1 MANSSTITVTLR
13 AVADI
18 SDVLANA
25 KQIEKAF
32 DKVSPSLGKK
42 LTSEVKSSFK
52 DINSEIDKIQAKLAQ
67 GKIDKKG
74 ITEIEKSYNNITNY
88 LKKIQGLVGEV
99 SDLKLAKN
107 IVFNSPEIQK
117 TINQIDELQS
127 KINAIKGGSFEG
139 LNTLENSLKRIGE
152 LSKSKKIEA
161 FNFTDLIKEFK
172 GGDFSRLQQAIDLI
186 SNIRTKDGSVLN
198 QVVTSTVSQLV
209 SLKEL
214 VEKGAFNEAF
224 QKLGQLNTNLNN
236 LKTDAFKKV
245 QKDVEAFETSLRNG
259 EKTTRDY
266 GQTFTATM
274 REALNSAD
282 NLERLG
288 QKLKYFFGI
297 ENAIYLARRA
307 IRSAY
312 QSITELDKVMTDT
325 AVVTNFTVGDM
336 WEKLPE
342 YTKMANK
349 LGATTK
355 GAYETSTLY
364 YQQGLN
370 TAQVMAIS
378 TETMKMA
385 RIAGM
390 DYADATNKMTAAI
403 RGFNMAINEQSA
415 TRVNDVYSELAAI
428 TAADTNQI
436 ATAMTKT
443 ASIAASANMEFETT
457 AAFLSQII
465 ETTQEAPE
473 TAGTALKTIIA
484 RFTEV
489 KKLYSAGDLLGQDE
503 EGEAIDVNKIQTA
516 LRSVGISMTEFF
528 RGEEGLDEV
537 LLRLAEKWDTLDLA
551 TQRYIATTAAGSRQ
565 QSRFLAMMSNYGRTM
580 ELVSAA
586 NNSAGASQD
595 QFNKTLSSLE
605 AKINKLKNA
614 WQEFTMG
621 ILNSDFVK
629 FGVDVAT
636 AFLKIVNAVS
646 DLLPAGNGLVKI
658 ILTLQGLK
666 LGKLAFGKLFSE
678 GGLIENLLGKTT
690 GGVGRKILQISGLDL
705 FFKGQSPL
713 KAATTITTAATA
725 AATTTTTAATAA
737 ATTTTTAAAT
747 AASTL
752 IEGAATA
759 AAILKANAAATMG
772 TKVAAKGA
780 REAQN
785 FLLGRERAPIAFLPP
800 AGSNEGAQIAGGALV
815 PRTAPNLPVP
825 IVPPE
830 MGTGMGEKALPF
842 LLKFVPVAAAVAA
855 TAYTAYQFSN
865 EGQLKEAKEVASLM
879 ESTSNSAKENEKT
892 QKNLL
897 KDYKANADE
906 LSTIVDREKRREA
919 ILKNNETIASMIEQD
934 SSLAPLVKKTDEG
947 QMYFSDLSA
956 VENQIEALTQKAL
969 FAEGASLMSQ
979 AVVSSKEAR
988 KNYDQALWSIDA
1000 DSIVFEQ
1007 QDQIEN
1013 QAKAT
1018 LQVEKALAKGFESAD
1033 FSSTLS
1039 MAAAAALV
1047 DVIEKDRTVVGYG
1060 RNYAQT
1066 KHAAKLEYK
1075 QYYGVEADESW
1086 SVGEIQAQNQAAKD
1100 LERTISQYSNLL
1112 KLEDS
1117 ESFLN
1122 ILSGEGTAS
1131 NLGEQDWSSYL
1142 KEYAKAAGIS
1152 EDQAKQKFLEGYVES
1167 GNKLIIKY
1175 SKAFKIL
1182 GQEIDSYNGNF
1193 TKLLND
1199 VGRFGEDKLEIL
1211 TRVGE
1216 TIEGLNSPLLLESF
1230 TKSISG
1236 FAEGELI
1243 SSQGFEFLE
1252 GLDQINFLNPIKGAQ
1267 QLKNL
1272 INSVPS
1278 ESNLQKAY
1286 TEIEK
1291 SSQNILGTAAQ
1302 FKYAYKNFDDDIIS
1316 KIREMR
1322 EQYGKITTDNIVE
1335 LIEENEN
1342 LSKVLNQTEMNLISM
1357 AKALDKVA
1365 SGEIKLD
1372 QITETVAASLRQLD
1386 GIENIYY
1393 KADKALEGFEEGPSG
1408 EEYEQW
1414 FATAKENTEADLKAG
1429 RIGSKRIQS
1438 YGEFIFGGS
1447 KWQEMVADG
1456 YENAVRNLYDFIE
1469 AFSTEAQGLSEFV
1482 KEGSFNISGQNVDI
1496 SKNQETGFYEFRGLE
1511 DVTTDK
1517 FIEGYATFA
1526 GISEE
1531 LASIILADTGVFS
1544 PDAIT
1549 ELKKND
1555 FNKAIEDAIA
1565 QMIDQGDWAISDQEL
1580 KAIGAIF
1587 GKDKTEVWNKF
1598 VEIWGET
1605 SNVPSKDI
1613 KNLNFFNEDGSYN
1626 VGSEQDGFDWLLN
1639 QSITQGEKFDLNDM
1653 NRSAAEA
1660 VAENKGLDLDTYLR
1674 SDLMGRTDGY
1684 RYNYG
1689 KEEYQK
1695 LDDDG
1700 NWVKAEQQ
1708 EIINAWAANYQKYKP
1723 DQASSLFNELSDF
1736 IVETEGYNI
1745 DTALEEGLKQGLSET
1760 QVFEGLQKQLES
1772 TGQDSAELFING
1784 FNQQWTSDGPT
1795 VQQLFDKT
1803 KIWEEQQAILEFWSN
1818 QENGNNIPGINIPL
1832 NIDTNSSDLT
1842 TAINTIV
1849 AKVTPDAVVIPVKYG
1864 TPEGSPG
1871 GVGGAGGGS
1880 VATGGYVSSCASGSA
1895 NRKLSPGPALT
1906 GEEGAEIVW
1915 NKEQGYAY
1923 ITGTRNPQFTNLK
1936 PGDRIFN
1943 ASETKKILKEGHFE
1957 KIQGAAPGGYISYPG
1972 NYLEKWKSGTGSGGR
1987 SSKIGGDWDNP
1998 YDELYNLTEKI
2009 NEALRDREK
2018 LERQYDRLLENRNAS
2033 YIDLIRNTLDSL
2045 ANLRKEIALQQAL
2058 QAGRARQLENI
2069 GQQTYRDKDKKEKT
2083 FAESDVMQYAQY
2095 DSTTGL
2101 LQIDWEGI
2109 EAVTDENKGAA
2120 IEAYISKLEELVE
2133 QYEETEKTIA
2143 DMEDTL
2149 EEIRDRGKEQY
2160 LEFED
2165 RIYEALVEREQKL
2178 IDEYEDVSNTI
2189 NDSNSRILDG
2199 LRESIEL
2206 SRQIRDNTQTEEDI
2220 ADKEA
2225 RLAYLRRDTSGANQ
2239 LEIQQ
2244 LEEEL
2249 KEIRQSYSDSL
2260 VDQELD
2266 RLNQVNETANEQ
2278 RERQIE
2284 IANAQL
2290 EWLEQSGYFWD
2301 ETYALLEGAF
2311 NEDGTLNNNSALVN
2325 LLKETDGFKGM
2336 SEFGSYDW
2344 IVKLIQEF
2352 NEAESGYSSWMLD
2365 KAEDQGY
2372 IEGTSVGKLIYD
2384 RESGK
2389 WTGDNGKEYTTVW
2402 NEKKND
2408 WDVKEVKTDTS
2419 TEPSYNH
2426 TTTTTPTITESKS
2439 KSKDKKPYTIMT
2451 TYYKVEAGS
2460 GKIVEHQSDSTYYTS
2475 SKKEAQELASESTQ
2489 ISWASAWQRSNLA
2502 KKIKTGRTGV
2512 LYEYATGGLNTR
2524 TGPAILD
2531 GTPSRPEYVLNAEQ
2545 TGAFLQLADVLPA
2558 LMSNNS
2564 ISTSTSSGDN
2574 YFDININVDSISSDY
2589 DVDRLTERIKQ
2600 NIYEDGAYR
2609 NVNVINRLR

>member
-32 DKVSPSLGKK
+32 DKVSPNLGKN
-42 LTSEVKSSFK
+42 LTSKVKSSFK
-52 DINSEIDKIQAKLAQ
+52 DINGEIDKIQAKLAQ

-88 LKKIQGLVGEV
+88 LNKIQGLVGEV
-99 SDLKLAKN
+99 SNLDLAKN
-107 IVFNSPEIQK
+107 IAFNSPEIQK
-117 TINQIDELQS
+117 TIKQIDELQS

-161 FNFTDLIKEFK
+161 FNFTDLIREFK

-214 VEKGAFNEAF
+214 VEKGAFNEAL

-236 LKTDAFKKV
+236 LKADAFRKV
-245 QKDVEAFETSLRNG
+245 QKDVEAFEASLRNG
-259 EKTTRDY
+259 EKTTRNY
-266 GQTFTATM
+266 AQTFTATM
-274 REALNSAD
+274 REAMNSSE

-288 QKLKYFFGI
+288 QRLKYFFGI
-297 ENAIYLARRA
+297 ENAIFLARRA
-307 IRSAY
+307 IRAAY

-325 AVVTNFTVGDM
+325 AVVTNFTIGDM

-457 AAFLSQII
+457 AAFLSQIV

-489 KKLYSAGDLLGQDE
+489 KKLYSQGDLLGTDE

-528 RGEEGLDEV
+528 RGEEGLDDV

-565 QSRFLAMMSNYGRTM
+565 QSRFLAMMGNYERTM

-636 AFLKIVNAVS
+636 TLLKIVNSVS
-646 DLLPAGNGLVKI
+646 DLLPVGNGLVKI

-690 GGVGRKILQISGLDL
+690 SGVGRKILQISGLDL
-705 FFKGQSPL
+705 FFNGKSSL

-725 AATTTTTAATAA
+725 AATTTTTAATTA

-759 AAILKANAAATMG
+759 AAILKANAAATTG
-772 TKVAAKGA
+772 TKVAAEGA
-780 REAQN
+780 RGAQN

-800 AGSNEGAQIAGGALV
+800 AGSNEGAQIAGGALA

-825 IVPPE
+825 LVPAG
-830 MGTGMGEKALPF
+830 MGTGMANNVLPF
-842 LLKFVPVAAAVAA
+842 LLKFVPVAAAVAVA
-855 TAYTAYQFSN
+855 SYTAYQFSN

-897 KDYKANADE
+897 KDYKANANA

-934 SSLAPLVKKTDEG
+934 SSLAALVKKTDEG

-988 KNYDQALWSIDA
+988 KNYDQALWSLDA

-1039 MAAAAALV
+1039 TAAAAALV
-1047 DVIEKDRTVVGYG
+1047 DVVEKDRTVVGYG

-1122 ILSGEGTAS
+1122 ILSGEGNAS
-1131 NLGEQDWSSYL
+1131 NLGKQDWPSYL
-1142 KEYAKAAGIS
+1142 AEYAKAAGIS
-1152 EDQAKQKFLEGYVES
+1152 EDQAKQNFLEGYVES

-1193 TKLLND
+1193 TELLKD

-1357 AKALDKVA
+1357 ANALDKVA

-1393 KADKALEGFEEGPSG
+1393 KAGKALEGFEEGSSG

-1447 KWQEMVADG
+1447 KWQEMVANG

-1482 KEGSFNISGQNVDI
+1482 REGSFDISGQTIGI
-1496 SKNQETGFYEFRGLE
+1496 SKNQETGFYEFQGLE

-1565 QMIDQGDWAISDQEL
+1565 YMIDQGDWAISDQEL

-1587 GKDKTEVWNKF
+1587 GKDKTEVWDKF
-1598 VEIWGET
+1598 VEIWRNT
-1605 SNVPSKDI
+1605 LNIPSEDI

-1626 VGSEQDGFDWLLN
+1626 VGSQKDGFSWLLD
-1639 QSITQGEKFDLNDM
+1639 QSATYGQMSDQDSI
-1653 NRSAAEA
+1653 NRSAALAEA
-1660 VAENKGLDLDTYLR
+1660 EKSNLALDAFLR
-1674 SDLMGRTDGY
+1674 SYALSSSDY
-1684 RYNYG
+1684 RYSYG
-1689 KEEYQK
+1689 DKEYQK
-1695 LDDDG
+1695 TDEYG
-1700 NWVKAEQQ
+1700 NWKKVDQQ
-1708 EIINAWAANYQKYKP
+1708 EIINAWADNYKKYTP
-1723 DQASSLFNELSDF
+1723 DQDSVFKELNVDFNGQ
-1736 IVETEGYNI
+1736 IKGYNI
-1745 DTALEEGLKQGLSET
+1745 DTALEEGLKQGLSQT
-1760 QVFEGLQKQLES
+1760 QVFEGLQAQLES
-1772 TGQDSAELFING
+1772 NGQDSAELFING
-1784 FNQQWTSDGPT
+1784 FKQRWTHGGPT
-1795 VQQLFDKT
+1795 VQELFDKT
-1803 KIWEEQQAILEFWSN
+1803 KIWEEQQAIQEFWSN
-1818 QENGNNIPGINIPL
+1818 QENGIDIPL
-1832 NIDTNSSDLT
+1832 DIGANSSELT

-1849 AKVTPDAVVIPVKYG
+1849 ANVTPDAVVIPVKYG
-1864 TPEGSPG
+1864 SPEGSPG
-1871 GVGGAGGGS
+1871 GTGGASGGS
-1880 VATGGYVSSCASGSA
+1880 VATGGYVTSYASGSA

-1957 KIQGAAPGGYISYPG
+1957 KIQGAAPGGYTSYPG
-1972 NYLEKWKSGTGSGGR
+1972 NYLEKWKSGSRSGGG
-1987 SSKIGGDWDNP
+1987 SKIGGDWDNP
-1998 YDELYNLTEKI
+1998 YDELYNLTERI

-2033 YIDLIRNTLDSL
+2033 YIDLIRNTLDSM

-2069 GQQTYRDKDKKEKT
+2069 GQYTYRDKNKKEKT
-2083 FAESDVMQYAQY
+2083 FAESGVMQYAQY

-2101 LQIDWEGI
+2101 LEIDWEGI

-2133 QYEETEKTIA
+2133 QYEETEETIA

-2249 KEIRQSYSDSL
+2249 KEMRQSYSDSL

-2301 ETYALLEGAF
+2301 ETYALLKGAF

-2352 NEAESGYSSWMLD
+2352 NEAENGFSSWMLD

-2372 IEGTSVGKLIYD
+2372 IEGTSVGKLTYD
-2384 RESGK
+2384 RKSGK
-2389 WTGDNGKEYTTVW
+2389 WTGENGKEYTTVW

-2419 TEPSYNH
+2419 TDPSYNH
-2426 TTTTTPTITESKS
+2426 TTTTTSTITESKS

-2460 GKIVEHQSDSTYYTS
+2460 GKIVGYQSDSTYYTS

-2502 KKIKTGRTGV
+2502 KKIKTGMTGV

-2524 TGPAILD
+2524 SGPAWLD
-2531 GTPSRPEYVLNAEQ
+2531 GTPSRPEYVLNADQ
-2545 TGAFLQLADVLPA
+2545 TAAFLQLADVLPA

>member
-32 DKVSPSLGKK
+32 DKVGPNLGKN
-42 LTSEVKSSFK
+42 LTSKVKSSFK

-99 SDLKLAKN
+99 SNLDLAKN
-107 IVFNSPEIQK
+107 IAFNSPEIQK
-117 TINQIDELQS
+117 TIKQIDELQS

-214 VEKGAFNEAF
+214 VEKGAFNEAL

-236 LKTDAFKKV
+236 LKADAFRKV
-245 QKDVEAFETSLRNG
+245 QKDVEAFEASLRNG
-259 EKTTRDY
+259 EKTTRNY
-266 GQTFTATM
+266 AQTFTATM
-274 REALNSAD
+274 REAMNSSE

-288 QKLKYFFGI
+288 QRLKYFFGI
-297 ENAIYLARRA
+297 ENAIFLARRA
-307 IRSAY
+307 IRAAY

-325 AVVTNFTVGDM
+325 AVVTNFTIGDM

-457 AAFLSQII
+457 AAFLSQIV

-489 KKLYSAGDLLGQDE
+489 KKLYSQGDLLGTDE

-528 RGEEGLDEV
+528 RGEEGLDDV

-565 QSRFLAMMSNYGRTM
+565 QSRFLAMMGNYERTM

-636 AFLKIVNAVS
+636 TLLKIVNSVS
-646 DLLPAGNGLVKI
+646 DLIPVGNGLVKI

-690 GGVGRKILQISGLDL
+690 SGVGRKILQISGLDL
-705 FFKGQSPL
+705 FFNGKSPL

-725 AATTTTTAATAA
+725 AATTTTTAATTA

-759 AAILKANAAATMG
+759 AAILKANAAATTG
-772 TKVAAKGA
+772 AKVAAEGA
-780 REAQN
+780 RGAQN

-800 AGSNEGAQIAGGALV
+800 AGSNEGAQIAGGALA

-825 IVPPE
+825 LVPAG
-830 MGTGMGEKALPF
+830 MGTDMANKALPF
-842 LLKFVPVAAAVAA
+842 LLKFVPVAAAVAVA
-855 TAYTAYQFSN
+855 SYTAYQFSN

-897 KDYKANADE
+897 KDYKANANA

-934 SSLAPLVKKTDEG
+934 SSLAALVKKTDEG

-956 VENQIEALTQKAL
+956 IENQIEALTQKAL

-988 KNYDQALWSIDA
+988 KNYDQALWSLDA

-1013 QAKAT
+1013 QTKAT

-1039 MAAAAALV
+1039 TAAAAALV
-1047 DVIEKDRTVVGYG
+1047 DVVEKDRTVVGYG

-1122 ILSGEGTAS
+1122 ILSGEGNAS
-1131 NLGEQDWSSYL
+1131 NLGKQDWSSYL
-1142 KEYAKAAGIS
+1142 AEYAKAAGIS
-1152 EDQAKQKFLEGYVES
+1152 EDQAKQNFLEGYVES

-1193 TKLLND
+1193 TELLKD

-1216 TIEGLNSPLLLESF
+1216 TIEGLSSPLLLESF

-1236 FAEGELI
+1236 FTEGELI

-1357 AKALDKVA
+1357 ANALDKVA

-1393 KADKALEGFEEGPSG
+1393 KAGKALEGFEEGSSG

-1447 KWQEMVADG
+1447 KWQEMVANG

-1482 KEGSFNISGQNVDI
+1482 REGSFDISGQTIGI
-1496 SKNQETGFYEFRGLE
+1496 SKNQETGFYEFQGLE

-1555 FNKAIEDAIA
+1555 FNKAIEDSIA
-1565 QMIDQGDWAISDQEL
+1565 YMIDQGDWAISDQEL

-1598 VEIWGET
+1598 VEIWGKT
-1605 SNVPSKDI
+1605 SNVPSEDI

-1639 QSITQGEKFDLNDM
+1639 QSITQGEKFDLNGM
-1653 NRSAAEA
+1653 NRSAAKA
-1660 VAENKGLDLDTYLR
+1660 VAESKGLELDTYLR
-1674 SDLMGRTDGY
+1674 SDLMGRADGY

-1708 EIINAWAANYQKYKP
+1708 EIINAWADNYQKYKP
-1723 DQASSLFNELSDF
+1723 DSASLFNKLEPDF
-1736 IVETEGYNI
+1736 ITKTEGYNI
-1745 DTALEEGLKQGLSET
+1745 DTALEEGLKQGLSQT
-1760 QVFEGLQKQLES
+1760 QVFEGLQAQLES

-1784 FNQQWTSDGPT
+1784 FNQQWTRGGPT

-1803 KIWEEQQAILEFWSN
+1803 KIWEEQRAILEFWSN
-1818 QENGNNIPGINIPL
+1818 QENGINIPGINIPL
-1832 NIDTNSSDLT
+1832 NIGTDSFELT

-1849 AKVTPDAVVIPVKYG
+1849 ANVTPDAVVIPVKYG
-1864 TPEGSPG
+1864 SPEGSPG
-1871 GVGGAGGGS
+1871 GTGGASGGS
-1880 VATGGYVSSCASGSA
+1880 VATGGYVASYASGSA

-1906 GEEGAEIVW
+1906 GEEGPEIVW
-1915 NKEQGYAY
+1915 NKNQGYAY
-1923 ITGTRNPQFTNLK
+1923 ITGAHNPQFTNLK
-1936 PGDRIFN
+1936 HGDRIFN

-1957 KIQGAAPGGYISYPG
+1957 KIQGAAPGGYTSYPG
-1972 NYLEKWKSGTGSGGR
+1972 NYLEKWKSGSGSGGG
-1987 SSKIGGDWDNP
+1987 SKIGGDWDNP
-1998 YDELYNLTEKI
+1998 YDELYNLTERI

-2033 YIDLIRNTLDSL
+2033 YIDLIRNTLDSM

-2069 GQQTYRDKDKKEKT
+2069 GQYTYRDKNKKEKT
-2083 FAESDVMQYAQY
+2083 FAESGVMQYAQY

-2101 LQIDWEGI
+2101 LEIDWEGI

-2133 QYEETEKTIA
+2133 QYEETEETIA

-2199 LRESIEL
+2199 LRESIDL

-2220 ADKEA
+2220 TDKEA

-2249 KEIRQSYSDSL
+2249 KEMRQSYSDSL

-2301 ETYALLEGAF
+2301 ETYALLKGAF

-2352 NEAESGYSSWMLD
+2352 NEAENGFSSWMLD

-2372 IEGTSVGKLIYD
+2372 IEGTSVGKLTYD
-2384 RESGK
+2384 RKSGK
-2389 WTGDNGKEYTTVW
+2389 WTGENGKEYTTVW

-2419 TEPSYNH
+2419 TEPSWNH
-2426 TTTTTPTITESKS
+2426 TTTTTPTITESKP
-2439 KSKDKKPYTIMT
+2439 KHKRRKDPP
-2451 TYYKVEAGS
+2451 V
-2460 GKIVEHQSDSTYYTS
+2460 
-2475 SKKEAQELASESTQ
+2475 LP
-2489 ISWASAWQRSNLA
+2489 
-2502 KKIKTGRTGV
+2502 KKIKAGRRWV
-2512 LYEYATGGLNTR
+2512 LQAYATGGLNTR
-2524 TGPAILD
+2524 SGPAWLD
-2531 GTPSRPEYVLNAEQ
+2531 GTPSRPEYILNAEQ